1 MMETK
6 TRNLSLNDS
15 LHRLQLSS
23 TESRRKIL
31 SLFLNEGDA
40 LTHGDI
46 KKRVGETFDR
56 VTIYRTLQTFEEKG
70 IIHSIPT
77 ADNSILYALCKECE
91 EGHHHDDH
99 VHFICT
105 NCEKTICLDDV
116 VSPKIDLPEGY
127 VAESVQVVSKGI
139 FKECSEPRFR
149 AIKRF
154 NGT

>member
-1 MMETK
+1 METK
-6 TRNLSLNDS
+6 PVTIRLNDI
-15 LHRLQLSS
+15 LHRRQLSS

-31 SLFLNEGDA
+31 TLFLNSDDA

-46 KKRVGETFDR
+46 EKEVGHKYDR

-77 ADNSILYALCKECE
+77 ADNSIKYALCKDCE

-99 VHFICT
+99 VHFICS

-116 VSPKIDLPEGY
+116 VSPKIDLPRGY
-127 VAESVQVVSKGI
+127 AADNVQVIIKGI
-139 FKECSEPRFR
+139 CSDC
-149 AIKRF
+149 
-154 NGT
+154 NSL

>member
-1 MMETK
+1 METK
-6 TRNLSLNDS
+6 SVTSRLNDI
-15 LHRLQLSS
+15 LHTRQLSS

-31 SLFLNEGDA
+31 TLFLNSGDA

-46 KKRVGETFDR
+46 ERRVGDKYDR

-77 ADNSILYALCKECE
+77 ADNAIKYALCKECE

-105 NCEKTICLDDV
+105 ACEKTICLDDV

-127 VAESVQVVSKGI
+127 VAVNVQVVIHGVCKDCTEEDTGVKMS
-139 FKECSEPRFR
+139 R
-149 AIKRF
+149 
-154 NGT
+154 

>member
-1 MMETK
+1 METK
-6 TRNLSLNDS
+6 TVNIRLNEI
-15 LHRLQLSS
+15 LHLRQLSS

-31 SLFLNEGDA
+31 TLFLNSDDA

-46 KKRVGETFDR
+46 EKQVGDKYDR

-77 ADNSILYALCKECE
+77 ADNSILYALCKECH

-116 VSPKIDLPEGY
+116 VSPKIELPQGY
-127 VAESVQVVSKGI
+127 ATDNVQVIINGI
-139 FKECSEPRFR
+139 CKECSN
-149 AIKRF
+149 I
-154 NGT
+154 

>member
-1 MMETK
+1 MESK
-6 TRNLSLNDS
+6 TINIRLNDI
-15 LHRLQLSS
+15 LHRRQLSS

-31 SLFLNEGDA
+31 SLFLNTDDA

-46 KKRVGETFDR
+46 EKEVGEKYVR

-77 ADNSILYALCKECE
+77 ADNAILYALCKECE

-99 VHFICT
+99 VHFICN

-116 VSPKIDLPEGY
+116 VSPKIDLPAGY
-127 VAESVQVVSKGI
+127 VADNVQVVIQGVCKDC
-139 FKECSEPRFR
+139 K
-149 AIKRF
+149 
-154 NGT
+154 

>member
-1 MMETK
+1 METRPV
-6 TRNLSLNDS
+6 TIRLNDI
-15 LHRLQLSS
+15 LHRRQLSS

-31 SLFLNEGDA
+31 TFFLNSNDA

-46 KKRVGETFDR
+46 EKEVGHKYDR

-77 ADNSILYALCKECE
+77 ADNSIKYALCKECE

-99 VHFICT
+99 VHFICS

-116 VSPKIDLPEGY
+116 VSPKIDLPNGY
-127 VAESVQVVSKGI
+127 AADNVQVIIKGI
-139 FKECSEPRFR
+139 CSDC
-149 AIKRF
+149 
-154 NGT
+154 NSV

>member
-1 MMETK
+1 MESK
-6 TRNLSLNDS
+6 TVNVRLNDI
-15 LHRLQLSS
+15 LHRRQLSS

-31 SLFLNEGDA
+31 TLFLNSSDA

-46 KKRVGETFDR
+46 EKEVGDKYDR

-77 ADNSILYALCKECE
+77 ADNAIKYALCKECE

-127 VAESVQVVSKGI
+127 VAETVQVVINGVCKD
-139 FKECSEPRFR
+139 CS
-149 AIKRF
+149 AAA
-154 NGT
+154 

>member
-1 MMETK
+1 METK
-6 TRNLSLNDS
+6 TVHLRLNDI
-15 LHRLQLSS
+15 LHRRQLSS

-31 SLFLNEGDA
+31 TLFLNTEDA

-46 KKRVGETFDR
+46 EKEVGDKYDR

-77 ADNSILYALCKECE
+77 ADNSIKYALCKECE

-105 NCEKTICLDDV
+105 ACDKTICLDDV
-116 VSPKIDLPEGY
+116 VSPKIDLPRGY
-127 VAESVQVVSKGI
+127 VAENVQVVIQGVCKDCQSL
-139 FKECSEPRFR
+139 E
-149 AIKRF
+149 
-154 NGT
+154 N

>member
-1 MMETK
+1 METK
-6 TRNLSLNDS
+6 TVNLRLNDI
-15 LHRLQLSS
+15 LHRRQLSS

-31 SLFLNEGDA
+31 TLFLNSNDA

-46 KKRVGETFDR
+46 EKEVGEKYDR

-77 ADNSILYALCKECE
+77 ADNSIKYALCKECE

-105 NCEKTICLDDV
+105 NCDKTICLDDV
-116 VSPKIDLPEGY
+116 VSPKSDLPAGY
-127 VAESVQVVSKGI
+127 VAENVQVVIHGI
-139 FKECSEPRFR
+139 CKEC
-149 AIKRF
+149 A
-154 NGT
+154 

>member
-1 MMETK
+1 MESK
-6 TRNLSLNDS
+6 TINIRLNDI
-15 LHRLQLSS
+15 LHRRQLSS

-31 SLFLNEGDA
+31 TLFLNSDDA

-46 KKRVGETFDR
+46 EKEVGEKYDR

-77 ADNSILYALCKECE
+77 ADNAIKYALCKECE

-105 NCEKTICLDDV
+105 ACEKTICLDDI
-116 VSPKIDLPEGY
+116 VSPRIELPDGY
-127 VAESVQVVSKGI
+127 VAETVQVVINGI
-139 FKECSEPRFR
+139 CKDCSS
-149 AIKRF
+149 AA
-154 NGT
+154 

>member
-1 MMETK
+1 MESK
-6 TRNLSLNDS
+6 TINVRLNDI
-15 LHRLQLSS
+15 LHRRQLSS

-31 SLFLNEGDA
+31 TLFLNSDDA

-46 KKRVGETFDR
+46 EKEVGEKYDR

-77 ADNSILYALCKECE
+77 ADNAIKYALCKECE

-105 NCEKTICLDDV
+105 NCSKTICLDDV

-127 VAESVQVVSKGI
+127 VADNVQVVIQGI
-139 FKECSEPRFR
+139 CKDCV
-149 AIKRF
+149 
-154 NGT
+154 

>member
-1 MMETK
+1 METK
-6 TRNLSLNDS
+6 TVNIRLNDI
-15 LHRLQLSS
+15 LHRRQLSS

-31 SLFLNEGDA
+31 SLFLNSQDA
-40 LTHGDI
+40 LTHGI
-46 KKRVGETFDR
+46 IEKEVGESFDR

-105 NCEKTICLDDV
+105 NCERTICLDDV
-116 VSPKIDLPEGY
+116 VSPKIELPRGY
-127 VAESVQVVSKGI
+127 VTDNVQVVIHGVCKD
-139 FKECSEPRFR
+139 CS
-149 AIKRF
+149 A
-154 NGT
+154 

>member
-1 MMETK
+1 MESK
-6 TRNLSLNDS
+6 TINIRLNDI
-15 LHRLQLSS
+15 LYRRQLSS

-31 SLFLNEGDA
+31 TLFLNSDDA

-46 KKRVGETFDR
+46 EKEVGEKYDR

-77 ADNSILYALCKECE
+77 ADNAILYALCKECE

-105 NCEKTICLDDV
+105 ACEKTICLDDV

-127 VAESVQVVSKGI
+127 VPENVQVVIEGVCKD
-139 FKECSEPRFR
+139 CSSL
-149 AIKRF
+149 
-154 NGT
+154 